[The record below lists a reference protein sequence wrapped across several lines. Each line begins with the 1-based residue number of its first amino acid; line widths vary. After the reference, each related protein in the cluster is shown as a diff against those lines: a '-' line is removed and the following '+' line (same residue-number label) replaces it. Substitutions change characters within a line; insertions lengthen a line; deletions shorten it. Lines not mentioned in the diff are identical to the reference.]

1 MKKQDYNKKNKKN
14 KMKLFKQKFKIKNK
28 FQN

>member
-1 MKKQDYNKKNKKN
+1 MRKQNYNKKNKKN
-14 KMKLFKQKFKIKNK
+14 KMKLFRWKFKIKNK